1 MPCAILARMLPGDLV
16 ASRFKIEHLAS
27 SGGMGVVY
35 HALDLRNGHPV
46 ALKFVA
52 SGERSQQRRLLQ
64 EAAMLETLEH
74 PGIVRHVAHGHT
86 SQEQETF
93 YLAMEW
99 LEGEVL
105 RDRLRRS
112 GLTPLESVRLITIV
126 AKAAGFAHERGVVH
140 RDFKP
145 SNIFLEHGMIDGTK
159 VIDFG
164 IARHQDYAEG
174 LTIPGVAI
182 GTPGYMAPEQA
193 SAGRDVDARADIFS
207 LGCVLFECLTGRKA
221 FIANSL
227 MALHAK
233 ILMEDPPRLR
243 ELGLELP
250 LSLDDLLARM
260 LAKDPERRPADG
272 VALAAELIGLTAEI
286 AAVAPEA
293 APVTRM
299 GAPATPPSSSAA
311 ALTRGEQ
318 RLMAVILVDPVGS
331 VSEAPAENDGGSVET
346 APPKRSRDPNA
357 DLAQIV
363 DDFGGRLEVMIGGSL
378 VATLMGGGA
387 ATDQSAQAARCALA
401 IRARRPAA
409 QIALAMGRGQIT
421 GRWPVGDVIDR
432 AARVL
437 RQYRGG
443 DTPPPSRMN
452 LCGIL
457 LDEVTAGLLDMRFEV
472 ARDADGAELR
482 GEGEQAK
489 GARKLLGKLTP
500 CVGREGELAVLDSL
514 WNQCALESQACVA
527 LVTGPPGIGKSRLLQ
542 EFLTRLEKRGESFDI
557 WYGQSDPMR
566 TSSPFGVIAPALR
579 RVAGVIEGEPGE
591 AKQAKLRAR
600 VARHVS
606 SADAQL
612 VAEFIGEI
620 AGIPFPH
627 EHSAQLAAARR
638 NGVVMADQR
647 RRAWESFLTA
657 ECEAHPVLIV
667 LEDLQWA
674 DDPTIKLIE
683 AALRRCAEMRW
694 MVIALARPE
703 ELEKRVSNLLAGRR
717 VHSFNLFELS
727 RKASEKLI
735 RSVLGPDVQADT
747 VSGLVER
754 AAGNPFY
761 LEELVR
767 AVAEGK
773 GETLPGTVLAMLH
786 ARIESMGSE
795 ARRMLRAASIFGKT
809 FWKGGLMALLGGH
822 ASAMTDPIDNTRA
835 NLLLAQIEETEVII
849 RSEDSRFSG
858 EEAYAFRHA
867 LLQEVAYATLTPED
881 RALGHRLAGEW
892 LEQAGEREA
901 GVLAEHFDRGEDPE
915 RALIWY
921 HRAGEQALLGG
932 DLNAALAWSVR
943 GLAAGAEGTVR
954 GTWK

>member
-1 MPCAILARMLPGDLV
+1 MLPGDVV
-16 ASRFKIEHLAS
+16 ASRFQIEHLAD
-27 SGGMGVVY
+27 SGGMAVVY
-35 HALDLRNGHPV
+35 QALDLQSGRHV

-52 SGERSQQRRLLQ
+52 SGERSQQRRFVQ
-64 EAAMLETLEH
+64 EAATLETLEH

-86 SQEQETF
+86 SQETF

-105 RDRLRRS
+105 RARLRRA
-112 GLTPLESVRLITIV
+112 GLTPAESVRLISIV
-126 AKAAGFAHERGVVH
+126 ASAAGFAHARGVVH

-145 SNIFLEHGMIDGTK
+145 SNIFLEHGLIERAK

-164 IARHQDYAEG
+164 IARHPDYTEG
-174 LTIPGVAI
+174 LTTPGVAI

-193 SAGRDVDARADIFS
+193 SAGREVDARADIFS

-221 FIANSL
+221 FIASSL

-243 ELGLELP
+243 EIGLDLP

-272 VALAAELIGLTAEI
+272 AALAAELTALTAEI
-286 AAVAPEA
+286 TTIVSEIPTAARAGTSA
-293 APVTRM
+293 AP
-299 GAPATPPSSSAA
+299 SSFASA

-318 RLMAVILVDPVGS
+318 RLMAVILVDPL
-331 VSEAPAENDGGSVET
+331 VSASDVPTETEEGGVDS
-346 APPKRSRDPNA
+346 AYRRRDQGPNA

-363 DDFGGRLEVMIGGSL
+363 DDFGGRLEVMVGGSL

-401 IRARRPAA
+401 MRARRPAA

-437 RQYRGG
+437 RQARTG
-443 DTPPPSRMN
+443 DTPPVSRMN

-482 GEGEQAK
+482 GEGEATK
-489 GARKLLGKLTP
+489 GARKLLGKPTP

-514 WNQCALESQACVA
+514 WSQCVSESEACVA
-527 LVTGPPGIGKSRLLQ
+527 LITGPPGIGKSRLLQ
-542 EFLTRLEKRGESFDI
+542 EFLSRLEKRGESFEF

-579 RVAGVIEGEPGE
+579 RASGVIEGESNE
-591 AKQAKLRAR
+591 VKQEKLRAR
-600 VARHVS
+600 VRRHVS
-606 SADAQL
+606 PADAPL

-620 AGIPFPH
+620 AGIPFPP
-627 EHSAQLAAARR
+627 EHSVQLAAARR

-647 RRAWESFLTA
+647 RRAWENFLAA
-657 ECEAHPVLIV
+657 ECAAHPVLIV

-683 AALRRCAEMRW
+683 AALRRCAELRW
-694 MVIALARPE
+694 MVIALARPD
-703 ELEKRVSNLLAGRR
+703 LEKRVSNLLAGRR
-717 VHSFNLFELS
+717 VHSFNLFQLS

-735 RSVLGPDVQADT
+735 RSVLSADVEDDT
-747 VSGLVER
+747 VNSLVER

-773 GETLPGTVLAMLH
+773 GDTLPGTVLAMLH
-786 ARIESMGSE
+786 ARIESMGTE

-809 FWKGGLMALLGGH
+809 FWKGGLMALLGSH
-822 ASAMTDPIDNTRA
+822 AVSITDPIDNTRA
-835 NLLLAQIEETEVII
+835 DQLLAQIEETEVIV
-849 RSEDSRFSG
+849 RSDESRFSG
-858 EEAYAFRHA
+858 EEEYVFRHA
-867 LLQEVAYATLTPED
+867 LLQEAAYSTLTPED

-892 LEQAGEREA
+892 LELTGEREA

-915 RALIWY
+915 RALVWY

-932 DLNAALAWSVR
+932 DLSAALAWAER